1 VRGDT
6 ARGLKGVEGDFVDGG
21 VSPSNNPSLQALMTA
36 TIASHGFGWST
47 GADRLL
53 VVSVGTGKANPAVG
67 HANLITGTA
76 AVHALISLAALMEDC
91 ADQVETVMQWL
102 SASPTARDIDR
113 ATGKAEPPL
122 GGTPLVSY
130 LRYNVLLQ
138 SDWCRRHLG
147 VELGDDELKA
157 LEAMDQP
164 NNIPALDSL
173 GRTAGA
179 TLVKAGHFDARFDA
193 RIA

>member
-1 VRGDT
+1 
-6 ARGLKGVEGDFVDGG
+6 
-21 VSPSNNPSLQALMTA
+21 MTA

-53 VVSVGTGKANPAVG
+53 VVSVGTGKANPALGRTNFV
-67 HANLITGTA
+67 TRTA
-76 AVHALISLAALMEDC
+76 AVNAVLSLAALMEDC

-102 SASPTARDIDR
+102 STSPTARDIDS
-113 ATGKAEPPL
+113 ATRKAEPPL
-122 GGTPLVSY
+122 GGAPLVSY

-138 SDWCRRHLG
+138 GDWCRRTLG
-147 VELGDDELKA
+147 MDIDDDALKA

-164 NNIPALDSL
+164 KNIPQLESV

-179 TLVKAGHFDARFDA
+179 RLVKPEHFDARFDSPA
-193 RIA
+193 A